1 MKRTTQAQVESQVAQ
16 ASPEAVEQVRKAREK
31 ALAMMHDA
39 GYDIGKDVDVVIDP
53 NLPFMG
59 YTVPQSGRFRI
70 VVSGMALES
79 GLLEGLLVHEMSHI
93 YRIRTRHPSHNG
105 TILQEAV
112 DNLGKM
118 EPYQE
123 KILFDLLNDIQ
134 DLYADDISF
143 KVIRKNGIMGD
154 SQATDFLQSWVKND
168 PVKTGDKKK
177 DNWMNASIME
187 HNARAL
193 AQMQRHG
200 INDTD
205 NPAKLANQKF
215 LASIPSKM
223 AQHYPYF
230 ENLLKN
236 LRQDLTEDNY
246 RVLLADLL
254 KHLLEAVNI
263 N

>member
-1 MKRTTQAQVESQVAQ
+1 MKRTTQAQVESEVAQ

-79 GLLEGLLVHEMSHI
+79 GLLEGLLVHEMSHV
-93 YRIRTRHPSHNG
+93 YRIRTRHTSHNG

-112 DNLGKM
+112 NNLGKM

-143 KVIRKNGIMGD
+143 KVIRKNGIMGYA
-154 SQATDFLQSWVKND
+154 QATDFLQSWVKNE
-168 PVKTGDKKK
+168 PVKTGDNKK

-193 AQMQRHG
+193 AQMQRHD
-200 INDTD
+200 IQDTG
-205 NPAKLANQKF
+205 NRAKLANQKF
-215 LASIPSKM
+215 LSNIPSKM
-223 AQHYPYF
+223 AQRYPYF

-254 KHLLEAVNI
+254 KHFLEAVNI

>member
-1 MKRTTQAQVESQVAQ
+1 MKRTMQARTESQGSQ

-31 ALAMMHDA
+31 ALGMMRDA
-39 GYDIGKDVDVVIDP
+39 GYNIGKDVDVVVDP
-53 NLPFMG
+53 KLPFMG
-59 YTVPQSGRFRI
+59 YTVPQSGRFKI
-70 VVSGMALES
+70 VVSGGAVES
-79 GLLEGLLVHEMSHI
+79 GLLEGLLVHEMSHV

-112 DNLGKM
+112 EKLGKM

-143 KVIRKNGIMGD
+143 QIIRKNRIMD
-154 SQATDFLQSWVKND
+154 ESQTIDFLQSWVKD
-168 PVKTGDKKK
+168 EPAKTRDAKK

-200 INDTD
+200 VKDID
-205 NPAKLANQKF
+205 NRAKLANQKF

-223 AQHYPYF
+223 AQNYPYF

-254 KHLLEAVNI
+254 KHFLEAVNI